1 MESGGN
7 RSSRSGHGPK
17 LHIPQSDLI
26 CKTGCGFFGNIAWQG
41 YCSKCYKEYFLQRQQ
56 HQDAFAASPSGS
68 LSRKVERSMS
78 DASTFF
84 NNPEQNSSTLPRHG
98 FSRFEEKKRHNQEMR
113 TTAVKSLFRK
123 TPTKGL
129 GSPKS
134 RDRRA
139 PSPESHASIVELD
152 QFLQTLP
159 QNAAHHAYSF
169 LRVQADKLDRLV
181 SSGVLTPIEIS
192 DRVHNIYQLFDEKLK
207 THSGFLDMTSS
218 SMESLLDQSERY
230 LTRLLYKKLF
240 CPPNCDDEERDLAVQ
255 KRIRSLNWIS
265 APLLDCRINELD
277 SKVRDI
283 LEKAIT
289 HLIEMDGQRAPQD
302 KLASIINCSK
312 LVFEML
318 GLSNS
323 SNAHQSKA
331 RTQECNNSDQG
342 QTGELTENDVNDKEE
357 PPSSTVHNSQPVSA
371 DDFLPALIYVVLRAN
386 PPRIHSNLNFITR
399 FATPGRLL
407 QGEGGYYFTNLC
419 CAVSFLENLTSD
431 SLGLSSDEFDRY
443 MSGKSIPF
451 ASLQAGVMVSEGLRL
466 MYQNMSTLSELR
478 HKQINLQQQI
488 LELKNDMESF
498 NECMSKEVVECLQMF
513 PVQIRG
519 KRAPIKPDEV
529 QPEESDTLKLLPP
542 PLLPHKIN
550 SESPLPPLVES
561 ISPNLEHLVPVSAA
575 VVAPVGQPSSH
586 KHARVADNQQDGS
599 IQELDLFAL
608 NELSINCSSS
618 GEPNNL
624 ENADDDPFNSLSLT
638 VQGRI
643 IPCIPC
649 DNISPT
655 GQQPPPTN

>member
-1 MESGGN
+1 MESGGSRS
-7 RSSRSGHGPK
+7 RSSGPK

-56 HQDAFAASPSGS
+56 HQAAFIPSPSSSIG
-68 LSRKVERSMS
+68 RKVERSQS
-78 DASTFF
+78 DASPFF
-84 NNPEQNSSTLPRHG
+84 NKTESNSSTLPRHG
-98 FSRFEEKKRHNQEMR
+98 FSRFEEKKRHNQEAR

-134 RDRRA
+134 KDRRA
-139 PSPESHASIVELD
+139 LSPESHSAIIELD

-181 SSGVLTPIEIS
+181 SSGVLTPLEIS
-192 DRVHNIYQLFDEKLK
+192 DRVHNIYQVFDEKLK
-207 THSGFLDMTSS
+207 THSGFLDMTNS
-218 SMESLLDQSERY
+218 SMESLLDHSERY

-240 CPPNCDDEERDLAVQ
+240 CPHTCDDEERDLAVQ

-289 HLIEMDGQRAPQD
+289 HLIEMDGLRAPQD

-323 SNAHQSKA
+323 ANAEQS
-331 RTQECNNSDQG
+331 RTRSESSSDDQG
-342 QTGELTENDVNDKEE
+342 QPKEITEGEMVKEE
-357 PPSSTVHNSQPVSA
+357 PQGPTVYNSQPVSA

-399 FATPGRLL
+399 FAAPGRLL

-431 SLGLSSDEFDRY
+431 SLGLSAEEFDRY

-488 LELKNDMESF
+488 LELKSDMEIF
-498 NECMSKEVVECLQMF
+498 NECVGKEVIECLQQF

-529 QPEESDTLKLLPP
+529 QPNESDTLKLLPP
-542 PLLPHKIN
+542 PLLPHKI
-550 SESPLPPLVES
+550 SPDSPLPPLVDS
-561 ISPNLEHLVPVSAA
+561 ISSNLEHLASDVAA
-575 VVAPVGQPSSH
+575 APAPVGH
-586 KHARVADNQQDGS
+586 TRVATNNLLDGS

-608 NELSINCSSS
+608 NELSISCSSS
-618 GEPNNL
+618 EREPNNL
-624 ENADDDPFNSLSLT
+624 MENTDDDPFSSLSLT

-649 DNISPT
+649 ENISPT
-655 GQQPPPTN
+655 GQQLPPPPPPLN